1 MGWRLALSLLAP
13 CCVRSEQ
20 AVGLH
25 DFRARASDELSFRKG
40 ERLLILALSVQGE
53 DGWGVARNADGREG
67 LLPLNYVRVSTEEQS
82 TRTPPEHAGEMPE
95 TAALEAAVLAAVE
108 DRLSLATTFTSEK
121 HAAPL
126 RAYRLRRARY
136 NGPSDPIRRWGVAL
150 LPIEDSQHASGSP
163 SDTANGQHRS
173 GIGGVPFFNLLPYIE
188 ESKLS
193 RVLLRSLRE
202 EWLPECT
209 GYDANGELAGLAQAL
224 QEAATA
230 DRRVVLTFANLGYAD
245 FVLNGFKREVVPHT
259 LVIALDE
266 EAHALFLKS
275 GLHSYFDERMPRVS
289 TTPAEHRTAGFMDI
303 MKLRLLY
310 LAEVLALGYS
320 ALLTDAD
327 AVFLSSPLSLF
338 SSKADL
344 VVACDATVVPLN
356 WRESPGMV
364 MAGEHIR
371 VLF

>member
-82 TRTPPEHAGEMPE
+82 THTPPEHAGEMPE

-209 GYDANGELAGLAQAL
+209 V
-224 QEAATA
+224 
-230 DRRVVLTFANLGYAD
+230 R
-245 FVLNGFKREVVPHT
+245 
-259 LVIALDE
+259 
-266 EAHALFLKS
+266 
-275 GLHSYFDERMPRVS
+275 
-289 TTPAEHRTAGFMDI
+289 
-303 MKLRLLY
+303 
-310 LAEVLALGYS
+310 
-320 ALLTDAD
+320 ALLECMSFHVLRAWLYSSQ
-327 AVFLSSPLSLF
+327 LSF
-338 SSKADL
+338 
-344 VVACDATVVPLN
+344 N
-356 WRESPGMV
+356 R
-364 MAGEHIR
+364 
-371 VLF
+371 